1 MGKPLKVLIVE
12 DLPDDAALV
21 EMELQRAGF
30 ESVCTRVDT
39 AEALEQ
45 ALKSQEWDIIISDYN
60 LPGFDGLEALEILKK
75 TGLDIP
81 FIIVSG
87 TVGEEIAVEAVLAGA
102 QDYVMKDN
110 LTRVPVAVRREIQ
123 NQMIRQE
130 KRQAEQQIRD
140 SLEEKEVLLKEIH
153 HRVKNNLAVIS
164 ALLTLQSDYV
174 KDEESKKL
182 FLESV
187 GRIKSM
193 ALIHEKLYQSEMFAR
208 VEMEDYI
215 RQLVKNIQETY
226 EQESGR
232 IAMHLDCENAV
243 LDITKAI
250 PCGLIVN
257 ELLTNAYKHA
267 FRGRDSGNIHL
278 KLRKDDE
285 TGECELQVLDDGAG
299 LPKEVIEGKSS
310 TLGFNIIRGLARQ
323 LEAELHMTGHDG
335 THVLLKFKR

>member
-1 MGKPLKVLIVE
+1 MGKPLKVLIIE

-21 EMELQRAGF
+21 ELELERAGL
-30 ESVCTRVDT
+30 EPECTRVET
-39 AEALEQ
+39 AAALEK
-45 ALKSQEWDIIISDYN
+45 ALEGQEWDIIISDYN
-60 LPGFDGLEALEILKK
+60 LPGFDGLAALEIVRKSGK
-75 TGLDIP
+75 DIP

-87 TVGEEIAVEAVLAGA
+87 TVGEETAVEAVIAGA

-110 LTRVPVAVRREIQ
+110 LRRVPVAVNREIA
-123 NQMIRQE
+123 NRKLREE
-130 KRQAEQQIRD
+130 KRIADQQIRD
-140 SLEEKEVLLKEIH
+140 SLEEKEVMLKEIH

-174 KDEESKKL
+174 KDEEAKEL

-187 GRIKSM
+187 GRIKTM

-215 RQLVKNIQETY
+215 RQLVKTIQETY
-226 EQESGR
+226 DADAGS
-232 IAMHLDCENAV
+232 ISVHVDCDNAV

-267 FRGRDSGNIHL
+267 FRGKETGNIHL
-278 KLRKDDE
+278 KLKKDEESDE
-285 TGECELQVLDDGAG
+285 CQLQVVDDGVG
-299 LPKEVIEGKSS
+299 LPDGVIAGKSTS
-310 TLGFNIIRGLARQ
+310 LGYNIIRGLARQ
-323 LEAELHMTGHDG
+323 ISADLHMTGHDG
-335 THVLLKFKR
+335 THVLLKFKL